1 MRALLTVGPMLVAG
15 LMLVSVTPAAEA
27 DEAVVIRPGVMCS
40 SPRALAALT
49 LPNGDS
55 RTHRGVSIE
64 RYLEIARTGGCSD
77 LQIGQKLD
85 VSKSFRNTAVV
96 TLVGNRQED
105 DAAIFLAPLIDLEM
119 GSPSAEVAE
128 AASATGGDRLPG
140 ARGPKA
146 DMIMDVPIGMA
157 RADFA
162 KTHGDGKCVQSADG
176 GLECYYSGTNK
187 ADCPGQYAC
196 YATIYEF
203 LHGTL
208 VAFHTQL
215 VSQSDWVQL
224 YRLTLAMF
232 ASPMPTTQAWG
243 NATSFSTDV
252 GVLESAHKMGP
263 PPSWH
268 VILNYRPDNTP
279 IMR

>member
-1 MRALLTVGPMLVAG
+1 MRALLTAG
-15 LMLVSVTPAAEA
+15 LMLVLVTLAAEA
-27 DEAVVIRPGVMCS
+27 DDAVVIRPGVMCS
-40 SPRALAALT
+40 SPQALAALT

-64 RYLEIARTGGCSD
+64 RYLGIARKGGCSD
-77 LQIGQKLD
+77 LQIGQKLE
-85 VSKSFRNTAVV
+85 VAKSFTNTAVV
-96 TLVGNRQED
+96 TLAGNVQGD
-105 DAAIFLAPLIDLEM
+105 GAAVFLAPLIDLDLTA
-119 GSPSAEVAE
+119 SAQAAE
-128 AASATGGDRLPG
+128 AAPATTDDR
-140 ARGPKA
+140 RSTSHGPRA

-162 KTHGDGKCVQSADG
+162 RAHGDGKCVQSADG
-176 GLECYYSGTNK
+176 GLECYYSGANK

-215 VSQSDWVQL
+215 VSQSDWIQL

-232 ASPMPTTQAWG
+232 ASPVPTTQAWG
-243 NATSFSTDV
+243 NSTSFSTDT
-252 GVLESAHKMGP
+252 GVLEFAHKMGP

-268 VILNYRPDNTP
+268 VTLSYRPDSRS
-279 IMR
+279 IIR